1 MEDIKENI
9 VLDEDIK
16 IIFEDTLIKL
26 FNDVEPD
33 YENNCMK
40 GITLNDCIEIAK
52 KKGFKN
58 GTILVISESY
68 LGGTIYRYNNYGKNE
83 WYKVGSMVGFA

>member
-1 MEDIKENI
+1 MEEIKENL

-16 IIFEDTLIKL
+16 IIFEDILINL
-26 FNDVEPD
+26 FNDIEPD

-52 KKGFKN
+52 KKRF
-58 GTILVISESY
+58 
-68 LGGTIYRYNNYGKNE
+68 
-83 WYKVGSMVGFA
+83 

>member
-1 MEDIKENI
+1 MEEIKENI

-16 IIFEDTLIKL
+16 IIFNDTLINI
-26 FNDVEPD
+26 FNSVEPD

-40 GITLNDCIEIAK
+40 GITLNDCIKIAK
-52 KKGFKN
+52 KKGYTN
-58 GTILVISESY
+58 GTILVISESW
-68 LGGTIYRYNNYGKNE
+68 LGGTIYRYNNYEKKE

>member
-1 MEDIKENI
+1 MEEIKENL
-9 VLDEDIK
+9 VLNEDIK
-16 IIFEDTLIKL
+16 IIFEDILINL
-26 FNDVEPD
+26 FNDIEPD

-58 GTILVISESY
+58 GTVLVISESY
-68 LGGTIYRYNNYGKNE
+68 LSGTLYRYNNYGKKE

>member
-1 MEDIKENI
+1 MEELNGNT

-16 IIFEDTLIKL
+16 IIFDDILIHL
-26 FNDVEPD
+26 FNDIEPD

-40 GITLNDCIEIAK
+40 GITLNDCVEKAK
-52 KKGFKN
+52 EKGYKK

-68 LGGTIYRYNNYGKNE
+68 LSGMICRYNNYGKNE
-83 WYKVGSMVGFA
+83 WYKVGTMEGFA